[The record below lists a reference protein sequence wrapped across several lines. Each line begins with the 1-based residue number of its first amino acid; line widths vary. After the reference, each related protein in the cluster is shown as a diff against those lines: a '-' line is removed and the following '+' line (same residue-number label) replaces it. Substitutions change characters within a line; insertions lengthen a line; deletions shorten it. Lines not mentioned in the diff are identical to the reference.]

1 MSEGKVDHAKEAMNA
16 LNLGVDVS
24 QPGDA
29 ARFAITHA
37 LLALVEQQTET
48 QLSIDAG
55 VLCLDKLVEQLK
67 RVADAMEDGNHA
79 ACRHNRGLNC
89 GQCVPEV
96 MKP

>member
-1 MSEGKVDHAKEAMNA
+1 MSGPKVDHAGEAERLMHNGHRGTIDDNRELA
-16 LNLGVDVS
+16 HLH
-24 QPGDA
+24 
-29 ARFAITHA
+29 AI
-37 LLALVEQQTET
+37 LALVEQATEL